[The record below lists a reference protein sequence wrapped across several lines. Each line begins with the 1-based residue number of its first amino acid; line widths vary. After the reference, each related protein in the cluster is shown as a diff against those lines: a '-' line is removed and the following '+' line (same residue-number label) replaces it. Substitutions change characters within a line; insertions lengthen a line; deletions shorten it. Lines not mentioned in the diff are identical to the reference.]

1 MAFQVKIT
9 PKAERD
15 LDAILTRLLNEG
27 AGEQGW
33 RWFVG
38 LRKAI
43 ATLDEFP
50 ARCPKAPEDAAA
62 REEVRQLLY
71 GNKPHV
77 YRVLFKIQNDLVV
90 VIHVRRPKQNTL
102 SLH

>member
-43 ATLDEFP
+43 A
-50 ARCPKAPEDAAA
+50 A
-62 REEVRQLLY
+62 
-71 GNKPHV
+71 
-77 YRVLFKIQNDLVV
+77 
-90 VIHVRRPKQNTL
+90 
-102 SLH
+102 